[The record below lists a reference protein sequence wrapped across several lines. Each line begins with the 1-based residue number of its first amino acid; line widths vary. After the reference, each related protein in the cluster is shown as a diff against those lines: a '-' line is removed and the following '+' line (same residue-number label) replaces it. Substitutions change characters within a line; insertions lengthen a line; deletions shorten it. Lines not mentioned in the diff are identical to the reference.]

1 MSKKGEGGKS
11 YRANRRQR
19 VCPGSYIF
27 DINHARIGRAMR
39 RLEFYL
45 KLGSPS
51 FSLRNAAI
59 FFKKRFLRFVSTSLS
74 LCLFFISFISR
85 GSFAN
90 ACPEIRFHREK
101 RCRKCWHERYF
112 LYENNKTVLIRFD
125 SILLRYG
132 LIFLSNLLF
141 YFLREDKKKE
151 RN

>member
-39 RLEFYL
+39 RPEFYL

-74 LCLFFISFISR
+74 LSLSFSFRSFLAARSLTPVLKFDSIGRNDVENVGTKDISF
-85 GSFAN
+85 
-90 ACPEIRFHREK
+90 P
-101 RCRKCWHERYF
+101 

-141 YFLREDKKKE
+141 YLFSTGR
-151 RN
+151 

>member
-39 RLEFYL
+39 RPEFYL

-74 LCLFFISFISR
+74 LCLFFNRSFLAARSLTPVLKFDSIGRNDVENVGTKDISFPL
-85 GSFAN
+85 F
-90 ACPEIRFHREK
+90 
-101 RCRKCWHERYF
+101 
-112 LYENNKTVLIRFD
+112 ENNKTVLIRFD

-141 YFLREDKKKE
+141 YLFSTGR
-151 RN
+151 